1 MTKIQFTFAMAG
13 LMVAMAT
20 VIVLSNVLVQYP
32 LSGTFAGISL
42 GDLLTWG
49 AFTFPLAFLVTDFAN
64 RAFGVARARLVVL
77 VGFAVAVVLS
87 IVFATPRIAI
97 ASGSAFLIAQLLDV
111 QLFDRLYRVRSNAG
125 ETRVAWWTPP
135 AVSSVFGS
143 VVDTALFFTLAFAAF
158 ATPILGFGDAFATEA
173 APLFGVLA
181 VEAPR
186 WVSWALGDLAVKLIA
201 IPVLLFPYRL
211 LLVTT
216 GLDARPGL
224 AA

>member
-1 MTKIQFTFAMAG
+1 MTRSAFFIAAMLG
-13 LMVAMAT
+13 MAA
-20 VIVLSNVLVQYP
+20 VIVVSNVLVQYP
-32 LSGTFAGISL
+32 LGGAVGPLML

-64 RAFGVARARLVVL
+64 RAFGAAKARQVVL

-87 IVFATPRIAI
+87 FVFATPRIAL
-97 ASGSAFLIAQLLDV
+97 ASGASFLIAQMLDV
-111 QLFDRLYRVRSNAG
+111 QLFAHLNRG
-125 ETRVAWWTPP
+125 ERKAAWWQPP
-135 AVSSVFGS
+135 AISSFFCS
-143 VVDTALFFTLAFAAF
+143 MIDTALFFTLAFAAF
-158 ATPILGFGDAFATEA
+158 LTPLVGFGDGFATEA
-173 APLFGVLA
+173 APLFGLLA

-211 LLVTT
+211 LLTAT
-216 GLDARPGL
+216 GLDAKPGEGSGL